1 MRPTSVF
8 SKVCAFLLASLLI
21 ASCTFPA
28 TTSEDFQ
35 LYFGRPQ
42 DGDVIM
48 LGESFQLLANGL
60 STAGEVS
67 RVLYFVDGRVV
78 AEAPN
83 TAGTTIVTSYTWTP
97 AAAGQYTLQL
107 AAQRGSQ
114 YAYSEVLRV
123 CVLPFQIAPGHPFDI
138 YAHGYQGDCQ
148 LPERSAAARPGTP
161 TVTLANANPASLTYV
176 PFFYETCPEQT
187 RFVDFQLNLDDP
199 NDDIVF
205 AAIAINIAPAQAGR
219 INAETTLAMTRLEHV
234 PAPAKIYIG
243 YLDLRIFLARSLTN
257 PETSLGLDGELR
269 WTARAFGRDGEILL
283 EEGPF
288 SIPAVPVS
296 CDGTLATPAALPVEP
311 ALTGLPEI
319 TVTLETLPQ
328 PTFTPQLTAT
338 PASARDCPPG
348 TYYSEITQKCYQVAI
363 PTATLKPNQPEEQN
377 SCSQYDSYNA
387 CVAAGCSYN
396 LNTKTCE

>member
-1 MRPTSVF
+1 MQPTRTF

-21 ASCTFPA
+21 ASCTFPT
-28 TTSEDFQ
+28 TTSDDFQ
-35 LYFGRPQ
+35 LHFGRPQ

-60 STAGEVS
+60 STAGDVS

-97 AAAGQYTLQL
+97 PDAGQYTLQL

-161 TVTLANANPASLTYV
+161 AISLANANPARLTYV
-176 PFFYETCPEQT
+176 PFFYETCSEQT

-205 AAIAINIAPAQAGR
+205 AAISVAIDPALGGR

-243 YLDLRIFLARSLTN
+243 TLDLHIFLVRSLTN

-288 SIPAVPVS
+288 SIPVVPVL
-296 CDGTLATPAALPVEP
+296 CDGTSTAPLVEP
-311 ALTGLPEI
+311 ALTVFPEI
-319 TVTLETLPQ
+319 AVTLETLPQ

-338 PASARDCPPG
+338 PASARDCPSG
-348 TYYSEITQKCYQVAI
+348 TYYSEITQKCYQIAI
-363 PTATLKPNQPEEQN
+363 PTATLKANRPGEQN

-396 LNTKTCE
+396 FNTKTCE

>member
-8 SKVCAFLLASLLI
+8 PKVCAFLLASLLI

-138 YAHGYQGDCQ
+138 YAHGHQGDCQ
-148 LPERSAAARPGTP
+148 LPERSAAARPGVP
-161 TVTLANANPASLTYV
+161 AVTLANANPASLTYV

-187 RFVDFQLNLDDP
+187 RFVDFQFNLDDP

-234 PAPAKIYIG
+234 PAPAKTYIG
-243 YLDLRIFLARSLTN
+243 YLDLHIFLARSLTN

-288 SIPAVPVS
+288 SIPAVPVP
-296 CDGTLATPAALPVEP
+296 CDATLATPAALPVEP